1 MTLGKKIYT
10 LRTEKGMTQEQLA
23 EYLGV
28 SRQSISK
35 YEYDQSTPE
44 LEKIKLLAEIFEV
57 TSDDLINDRI
67 DLPKTDI
74 SETISDKQNS
84 IDASIDT
91 TADFADS
98 DTDETEK
105 NSSSMQSIIEELIKK
120 TDALQAQYD
129 HFNKTFKT
137 ILIIAVIGILAA
149 TVLLVAIDI
158 YQSSLISA
166 LQNNQNTNNQ
176 NTTTYINSS
185 DYEEPLIDQTFSS
198 YDYGV
203 EALGYNKTDNTVD
216 YSVQCK
222 PINYTNDTTISA
234 VLTFENGEIYDGTL
248 TESNGIFSGTITLP
262 FTADDFRLSLLI
274 DNQGEK
280 QNIEVDE
287 DSPNLLD
294 DDYPL
299 NLLDDLDWLPSV
311 YISSAEETYDKN
323 GIATS
328 SGEMYL
334 QAYKQNDKP
343 NDVDTI
349 LPYISDIK
357 VVFRVDDSILYEY
370 TLTKEEMESIQDG
383 SDAWISY
390 QFDRNNES
398 LGKNLTLSIEYN
410 NSFIGK
416 RLRWE
421 FINPYLS
428 EDESFPAENEDNYS
442 NIRSIEG
449 NISEEKAES
458 GYKIMPK

>member
-57 TSDDLINDRI
+57 TSDDLINDGI
-67 DLPKTDI
+67 ELPKTDT
-74 SETISDKQNS
+74 SETISGKQDS
-84 IDASIDT
+84 ISASMDT
-91 TADFADS
+91 AADFSDS
-98 DTDETEK
+98 DIDETEN
-105 NSSSMQSIIEELIKK
+105 NSSSMQSIIEELMKK
-120 TDALQAQYD
+120 TDTLEAQYD
-129 HFNKTFKT
+129 HFNKTLKT
-137 ILIIAVIGILAA
+137 VPILAVIGIFAT

-166 LQNNQNTNNQ
+166 LQNNQNT
-176 NTTTYINSS
+176 TTYINSSDYS

-216 YSVQCK
+216 YSVFCK

-248 TESNGIFSGTITLP
+248 SENNGTFSGTVTLP
-262 FTADDFRLSLLI
+262 LTADDFRLSLLI

-280 QNIEVDE
+280 QNIEVE
-287 DSPNLLD
+287 DDDPNLWD

-311 YISSAEETYDKN
+311 YIASAEETYDKN
-323 GIATS
+323 GITTL

-334 QAYKQNDKP
+334 RTYKQNEEP

-349 LPYISDIK
+349 LPFISDIK

-370 TLTKEEMESIQDG
+370 TLTKEEMERIQDG
-383 SDAWISY
+383 LEAYISY
-390 QFDRNNES
+390 QFDRNNER
-398 LGKNLTLSIEYN
+398 LEKNLTLSIEYN
-410 NSFIGK
+410 NSLIGK

-421 FINPYLS
+421 FVNPYLS
-428 EDESFPAENEDNYS
+428 AEESFPAENADNYS

-449 NISEEKAES
+449 DISEEKAES
-458 GYKIMPK
+458 GYKIMPE